1 MANNNTTNSS
11 VYDNDNS
18 KVVTNLAAVL
28 AKYNIVNRTEVYA
41 SAIVNEKYS
50 ATVKVPYADVLTGV
64 AHLQLN
70 DEIILSER
78 KIFENGINVFEYIH
92 FGKPISTDA
101 LDWVTAQKT
110 AWAVFEELSEQ
121 SDAVAKDGK
130 KSLEEL
136 RYAKFKE
143 AQALEGFKSLQGYWG
158 IFEILLSEE
167 AKEVLWAVDGEQMG
181 PAKIAHR
188 IWNCATI
195 SMVGGGKSWTFDVK
209 TFVKGGIATVMDLAG
224 SIDSAIGRIGKGQ
237 QMQDY
242 KILADII
249 GVDNDQTETSTESNA
264 TESPVSEY
272 EASKSEIIK
281 KYDNL
286 IKAEEARL
294 ESYRKMHQET
304 HGYPSSVL
312 DSYKYIERIA
322 HLRVE
327 KMSAIE
333 KLDKEVSAKELDEVK
348 AVK

>member
-11 VYDNDNS
+11 VYDNDNA

-50 ATVKVPYADVLTGV
+50 ATVKVPYADVLTGA

-70 DEIILSER
+70 DEILSDER
-78 KIFENGINVFEYIH
+78 KIFENGIIVFENIH

-143 AQALEGFKSLQGYWG
+143 ALALEGFKSLQGYWG

-188 IWNCATI
+188 IWCSNTI
-195 SMVGGGKSWTFDVK
+195 TMVGAGKSWTFDVK

-237 QMQDY
+237 PQMQDY

-249 GVDNDQTETSTESNA
+249 GVDNSDQTETS

-272 EASKSEIIK
+272 EAKKSEIIK

-286 IKAEEARL
+286 IKAEEARF
-294 ESYRKMHQET
+294 ESYTKMHQET

-312 DSYKYIERIA
+312 DAHPYIERIA

-333 KLDKEVSAKELDEVK
+333 KLDKEVSAKELDAVK